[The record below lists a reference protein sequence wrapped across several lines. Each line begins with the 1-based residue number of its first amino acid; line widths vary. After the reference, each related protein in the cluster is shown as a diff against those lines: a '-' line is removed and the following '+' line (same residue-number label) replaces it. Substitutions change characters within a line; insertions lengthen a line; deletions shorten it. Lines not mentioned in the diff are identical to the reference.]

1 MLEFAER
8 VGWRMQKQD
17 EELINKLCN
26 EIGVEKGVLKVWMH
40 NNKNNFGR
48 KDQTVASNNGNANGI
63 DFGISSRNDNNKDQS
78 HSQGVNHPL
87 HNDISVSAHVVV
99 TNGSSSSS

>member
-17 EELINKLCN
+17 EELIKQLCH

-48 KDQTVASNNGNANGI
+48 KDQPVANNMNGITNGI
-63 DFGISSRNDNNKDQS
+63 DFGISSSRNDNNKDQG
-78 HSQGVNHPL
+78 HSQGVNHPR
-87 HNDISVSAHVVV
+87 HNNICVV
-99 TNGSSSSS
+99 TTNVSSSSS

>member
-17 EELINKLCN
+17 EELINKLCH

-48 KDQTVASNNGNANGI
+48 KDQTVANNMNGI
-63 DFGISSRNDNNKDQS
+63 TNDFGISSS
-78 HSQGVNHPL
+78 
-87 HNDISVSAHVVV
+87 
-99 TNGSSSSS
+99 